1 MTWVRIDDAMPEH
14 PKVLAAGPLA
24 FALDVAA
31 ICYSAR
37 NGTNGRIPRAK
48 VRLLLD
54 LSDVRVGR
62 AKVDPIA
69 LAEKLVACGRWH
81 RDGDD
86 YVIHDFAEYNFTRE
100 ETEDRALELREKRRA
115 AGRLGGLRRAQG
127 ARSNGEANADPVA
140 SNPQAS
146 VKQNRSKPEAN
157 AKQTPSKPEAPIPIP
172 IPGSHTHTPP
182 NPPQADADEANLPSK
197 TQIRPVVTAQPRA
210 MDEAILDQ
218 ETRQILEAIR
228 SYDVLRVAATP
239 ELASRIG
246 GRQMARGTPIRVILE
261 AIDQCARTA
270 ESQAAVG
277 APWDAPRIA
286 DQLMRYC
293 ERAAV
298 DAKNRPREE
307 RQRPRGERSAGL
319 PPVQPQA
326 RPGQYDW
333 RKDADAKRAEKLAKY
348 MNDELPPEAAAAF
361 GGGT

>member
-54 LSDVRVGR
+54 LSDVRIGR

-69 LAEKLVACGRWH
+69 LAEKLVECGRWH

-140 SNPQAS
+140 SKTEAN

-157 AKQTPSKPEAPIPIP
+157 DEANAKQTPSKTEAPIPIP
-172 IPGSHTHTPP
+172 IPVSNNNNTPP
-182 NPPQADADEANLPSK
+182 TPPEGEAKADDALAADTVEAARGPIEAELRKHRTFDALDVAAVAQALAERYLTRAVSRGAKLEWVLTAIADCAADKAGAGLSAEALGKALRAYVDRARAP
-197 TQIRPVVTAQPRA
+197 TPTGEGQARQFGQPR
-210 MDEAILDQ
+210 
-218 ETRQILEAIR
+218 
-228 SYDVLRVAATP
+228 P
-239 ELASRIG
+239 
-246 GRQMARGTPIRVILE
+246 ARG
-261 AIDQCARTA
+261 
-270 ESQAAVG
+270 
-277 APWDAPRIA
+277 APLIQQD
-286 DQLMRYC
+286 
-293 ERAAV
+293 
-298 DAKNRPREE
+298 
-307 RQRPRGERSAGL
+307 RQ
-319 PPVQPQA
+319 PPKWLQ
-326 RPGQYDW
+326 G
-333 RKDADAKRAEKLAKY
+333 KE
-348 MNDELPPEAAAAF
+348 F
-361 GGGT
+361 

>member
-14 PKVLAAGPLA
+14 PKLLAAGPLA

-54 LSDVRVGR
+54 LSDVRIGR

-69 LAEKLVACGRWH
+69 LAEKLVECGRWH

-115 AGRLGGLRRAQG
+115 AGRLGGLRRAQC

-140 SNPQAS
+140 SKTEANA
-146 VKQNRSKPEAN
+146 KQNRSNPEAN
-157 AKQTPSKPEAPIPIP
+157 DEAKAKQTPSKTEAPIPIP
-172 IPGSHTHTPP
+172 IPGSHTHSPP
-182 NPPQADADEANLPSK
+182 NPPQADADEAKLPSK
-197 TQIRPVVTAQPRA
+197 TQVRPVVTAQPRA

-298 DAKNRPREE
+298 DWKSGPREG
-307 RQRPRGERSAGL
+307 RQRPRSGGL

-326 RPGQYDW
+326 KPGQYDW
-333 RKDADAKRAEKLAKY
+333 RKDADAKRAERLR
-348 MNDELPPEAAAAF
+348 ELEEAAAQLPMAL
-361 GGGT
+361 GGGS